1 MTLHAG
7 LRLLLDCRLGRRWF
21 GSPSA
26 SHSVGFALGGENVG
40 VMAEAVEQG
49 RGELLI
55 AEYLDP
61 LAEGEVGGH
70 QGGAALI
77 AVGEQVE
84 EQLAAGAVEGNEPQ
98 FVDDQQR
105 RPLVALVQPG
115 EGSLVPGFQEAADQV
130 GGTDEG
136 DAIATA
142 CCLKAQGDGQV
153 YFPRG
158 LLYLPGCFQ
167 IDCPRVPQ
175 FPVAIASHP

>member
-1 MTLHAG
+1 M
-7 LRLLLDCRLGRRWF
+7 RWF

-49 RGELLI
+49 RGEVLI

-84 EQLAAGAVEGNEPQ
+84 EQLAAGPVEGNEPQ

-105 RPLVALVQPG
+105 RPLVALVAFYNDPALPESRG
-115 EGSLVPGFQEAADQV
+115 NSS
-130 GGTDEG
+130 G
-136 DAIATA
+136 DAKQSLT
-142 CCLKAQGDGQV
+142 G
-153 YFPRG
+153 
-158 LLYLPGCFQ
+158 
-167 IDCPRVPQ
+167 
-175 FPVAIASHP
+175 